1 MQVCVPP
8 LLALVV
14 VVLGENSGR
23 GNNLFPIVFWAT
35 HSSLI

>member
-8 LLALVV
+8 LLALV

-35 HSSLI
+35 HLSLI